1 MKIKI
6 NYSSKKFVVLVAIL
20 CCLLWGSAYPSIK
33 IGYVLFHIPN
43 GNIPSE
49 LVFAGYRF
57 ILAGIIVLFV
67 AQMSGRKIFSI
78 TKANIKQL
86 FILGVL
92 QTLLE
97 YVFFYIGLA
106 NTTGAKGSIM
116 NATGTFFSVI
126 IAHFIYKDDR
136 LHFRK
141 ILGCLLGFLGVMIIN
156 FNSSLLNFSFNF
168 VGDGFLIIAA
178 LFFSIGSIYSK
189 KLSKSMDVMVIT
201 GYNLFIGGALLA
213 ALGLSF
219 GGNISHFTLE
229 STSLL
234 IYMALLS
241 AGAFTLWTQLLKFNK
256 VSLVSIFYFLIPVF
270 GVILSGIFLSEN
282 IFEVRYAFALIL
294 VSLGILAVNLE

>member
-1 MKIKI
+1 MKIRI
-6 NYSSKKFVVLVAIL
+6 NYSSKKFVVLAAIL

-57 ILAGIIVLFV
+57 ILAGIIVLFA
-67 AQMSGRKIFSI
+67 AQMLGRKIFSI
-78 TKANIKQL
+78 SKNNIKQL
-86 FILGVL
+86 FILGAL

-156 FNSSLLNFSFNF
+156 FNSSLLNFSFSF

-201 GYNLFIGGALLA
+201 GYNLFIGGVLLA
-213 ALGLSF
+213 ALGFSF
-219 GGNISHFTLE
+219 GGSISNFTFQS
-229 STSLL
+229 STLL

-282 IFEVRYAFALIL
+282 IFELRYAFALIL